1 VVVDDLKNV
10 IGVYF
15 LPSLILNFGSGWRE
29 IKKTNIISFS
39 GEDEKCFIVK
49 INSITG
55 CSDNKKCEWEIYV
68 LKMSM
73 CPYKVIVKSEGVLV
87 EIVFKNFSINSV
99 LKRDIFK
106 FIKPEDVETI
116 KLN

>member
-29 IKKTNIISFS
+29 IKKTNIISLS

-55 CSDNKKCEWEIYV
+55 CSDNKKCELKIYV

-87 EIVFKNFSINSV
+87 EIVFKNYSINSV
-99 LKRDIFK
+99 LKRAIFK